1 MANLDKQK
9 ATDLFIELDR
19 LTNLYPGLSL
29 QLKAIEEEYDLKY
42 GYEKLKE
49 DFVNFQ
55 YEVEMEN
62 LQKHEAH
69 NEDHKSL

>member
-69 NEDHKSL
+69 NED